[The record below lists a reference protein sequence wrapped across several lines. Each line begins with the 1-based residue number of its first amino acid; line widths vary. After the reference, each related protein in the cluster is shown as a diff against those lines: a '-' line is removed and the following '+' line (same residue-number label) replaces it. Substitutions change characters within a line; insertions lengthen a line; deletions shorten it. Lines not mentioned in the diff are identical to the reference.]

1 MYIRER
7 VAAAVLHDEA
17 GIVTIFDGPARRE
30 AAEASGVLY
39 QSVIAATRDPILDQ
53 IAACC
58 PIDDVARLHQ
68 A

>member
-39 QSVIAATRDPILDQ
+39 QSVIAAPRDPIVPQ
-53 IAACC
+53 ETRCAIEYVTT
-58 PIDDVARLHQ
+58 PH
-68 A
+68 